1 MIQGGDFTEGNGTGG
16 ESIYG
21 EKFDDEN
28 FKYKHEKPFL
38 LSMANAGPGTNGS
51 QFFVTTVP
59 TPHLDGKHV
68 VFGEVTNGKSIVRK
82 IEHIKTVS
90 EKPKHPVVIAGQS
103 LWSLGHRQKK
113 SANLSS
119 PTQTV
124 AKSPKLLQLPI
135 PLVMSTKTI
144 RKTRPTTITLPSPPV
159 SKKPP
164 RSKTSATK
172 LSNPLTSLLVLRN
185 TKKLFITSMN
195 SLLAKK
201 QVRKPMI
208 KPKPKHQKLTSN
220 LLA

>member
-82 IEHIKTVS
+82 IENIKTVS
-90 EKPKHPVVIAGQS
+90 EKPNHPVVIAGQS
-103 LWSLGHRQKK
+103 LWSLGHRQRK

-124 AKSPKLLQLPI
+124 AKSPKPLQLPNPI
-135 PLVMSTKTI
+135 PPVMSTKTI

-185 TKKLFITSMN
+185 TRKPFVTSMN
-195 SLLAKK
+195 SPLAKK
-201 QVRKPMI
+201 QARRPTI
-208 KPKPKHQKLTSN
+208 KPKPKHRK
-220 LLA
+220 